1 MISKYHKTF
10 VWDKLKIVRKFKCVQ
25 LVLVLVNVSDEKNYD
40 SWKYTSSKER
50 SRCQRKWRLF
60 LSSSC
65 SLEGETSDEK
75 HKEIS
80 KSSPSLFQKN
90 PKDFELLL
98 FAIFNF
104 FNANF
109 SRVIFLDWSNW
120 LIMVVYCYCQIPS
133 MLRSIA
139 NTSDGNALWRLV
151 LWEVFFPRSCI
162 IWIFQTKRDA
172 YYLTDYLKKQAVP
185 RLQTRC

>member
-80 KSSPSLFQKN
+80 KYSVQLVLVLVNVSDEKNYDSWKYTSSKERSRCQRKWRLFLSSSCSLEGETSDEKHKEISKSSPSLFQKN
-90 PKDFELLL
+90 PKDFGLPL

-104 FNANF
+104 FNAKF
-109 SRVIFLDWSNW
+109 SRVIS
-120 LIMVVYCYCQIPS
+120 S
-133 MLRSIA
+133 
-139 NTSDGNALWRLV
+139 SD
-151 LWEVFFPRSCI
+151 
-162 IWIFQTKRDA
+162 
-172 YYLTDYLKKQAVP
+172 LTD
-185 RLQTRC
+185 

>member
-10 VWDKLKIVRKFKCVQ
+10 VWDKLKIVRKFNCVQ

-109 SRVIFLDWSNW
+109 SRVIFLGWSNW

-133 MLRSIA
+133 
-139 NTSDGNALWRLV
+139 NATLNSQHIRRKRLV
-151 LWEVFFPRSCI
+151 ASCSLGGLFPEKLYHLDISNEKERLLLNGFFQKASCPS
-162 IWIFQTKRDA
+162 TA
-172 YYLTDYLKKQAVP
+172 N
-185 RLQTRC
+185 